1 MKSTFLAIAAVAL
14 FVLTGCNNGTT
25 GGPGADKAK
34 AQEKESKVKQ
44 AQDKIS
50 QPEDTFSLHV
60 PTFSTKLKQGE
71 TKVVTIGIK
80 RGKDF
85 DQNVVLKLAGV
96 PTGVTVDPA
105 APAIKHGDKDVAITL
120 KAAADAALGDFTIA
134 VTGHPEKGADA
145 TNEVKITVQKK

>member
-1 MKSTFLAIAAVAL
+1 MKSTFVAITAVAL
-14 FVLTGCNNGTT
+14 FVITGCNNGTT

-44 AQDKIS
+44 TQDKIS

-60 PTFSTKLKQGE
+60 PTLSTKVKQGE

-80 RGKDF
+80 RGKNF
-85 DQNVVLKLAGV
+85 DQNVELKLDGV

-105 APAIKHGDKDVAITL
+105 APAIKHGDKDVAITF
-120 KAAADAALGDFTIA
+120 KAADDAALGDFTIK
-134 VTGHPEKGADA
+134 VTGHPAKGTDA
-145 TNEVKITVQKK
+145 TNDLKITVQKK